1 MVTTVADHSN
11 ISNISAN
18 LTAPSRVYI
27 ESLGPKSKI
36 QIKQPGYSPLFAS
49 LVNTWQITEPQHNLR
64 KGPQMHFIATTEAD
78 ERIPISQDL
87 IDGAWYMQ
95 R

>member
-1 MVTTVADHSN
+1 MVTTVPDHSN

>member
-1 MVTTVADHSN
+1 MVPTVADHSD
-11 ISNISAN
+11 ISHLLAN
-18 LTAPSRVYI
+18 VTAPHRVYI
-27 ESLGPKSKI
+27 ESLGLKSKI

-49 LVNTWQITEPQHNLR
+49 LANTWKITEPQHNAR
-64 KGPQMHFIATTEAD
+64 KGPQMHFIATIETG

-87 IDGAWYMQ
+87 LDGAWYMQ

>member
-11 ISNISAN
+11 ISNIPAN
-18 LTAPSRVYI
+18 RTAPSRVYI

-36 QIKQPGYSPLFAS
+36 QIRQPGYSPLFAS
-49 LVNTWQITEPQHNLR
+49 LVNTWQITEPQHNRR
-64 KGPQMHFIATTEAD
+64 KGPQMHFIATTEDD

-87 IDGAWYMQ
+87 FDGAWYMQ

>member
-1 MVTTVADHSN
+1 MVTTVPDHSN

-18 LTAPSRVYI
+18 LTAPYRVYI

-36 QIKQPGYSPLFAS
+36 QIKQPGYSLLFAS
-49 LVNTWQITEPQHNLR
+49 LVNTWNITEPQHNLR

>member
-18 LTAPSRVYI
+18 LTAPYRVYI
-27 ESLGPKSKI
+27 ESLGSKSKI
-36 QIKQPGYSPLFAS
+36 QIKQQGYSPLFAS

>member
-11 ISNISAN
+11 INNISAN

-36 QIKQPGYSPLFAS
+36 QIRQPGYSPLFAS
-49 LVNTWQITEPQHNLR
+49 LVNTWQITEPQHNRR
-64 KGPQMHFIATTEAD
+64 KGPQMHFIATTEDD

-87 IDGAWYMQ
+87 FDGAWYMQ

>member
-1 MVTTVADHSN
+1 MVTTVPDHSN

-36 QIKQPGYSPLFAS
+36 QIKQPGYSLLFAS
-49 LVNTWQITEPQHNLR
+49 LVNTWQITEPPHNLR

>member
-11 ISNISAN
+11 INNISAN
-18 LTAPSRVYI
+18 QTAPSRVFI

-36 QIKQPGYSPLFAS
+36 QIRQPGYSPLFAS
-49 LVNTWQITEPQHNLR
+49 LVNTWKITEPQHNRR
-64 KGPQMHFIATTEAD
+64 KGPQMHFIATTEDD

-87 IDGAWYMQ
+87 FDGAWYMQ